1 MLTGLHFFIEIIILV
16 ILAKPWDYQM
26 NETRLKDDDL
36 TKQKLRIVASLLYH
50 ILFEHFKKIV
60 NPVQNNILGIPE
72 IKKPQHKQEPH
83 LYELGV
89 KNNADKGTRYNI
101 VTGLIDFNS
110 LLVVWTTKGD
120 WKNEILQKMLKI
132 VSFLTEKATKISDDA
147 NELERLDY
155 IKAAQEDQLLLPV
168 SVRKTKFNTTFQK

>member
-60 NPVQNNILGIPE
+60 NPV
-72 IKKPQHKQEPH
+72 
-83 LYELGV
+83 
-89 KNNADKGTRYNI
+89 
-101 VTGLIDFNS
+101 
-110 LLVVWTTKGD
+110 
-120 WKNEILQKMLKI
+120 
-132 VSFLTEKATKISDDA
+132 
-147 NELERLDY
+147 
-155 IKAAQEDQLLLPV
+155 
-168 SVRKTKFNTTFQK
+168 